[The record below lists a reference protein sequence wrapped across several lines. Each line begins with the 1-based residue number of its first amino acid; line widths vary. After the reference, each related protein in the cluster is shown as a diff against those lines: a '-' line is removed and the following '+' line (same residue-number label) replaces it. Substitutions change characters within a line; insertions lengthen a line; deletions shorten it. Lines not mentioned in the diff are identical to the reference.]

1 MAGPTITNHKSQ
13 ITIVG
18 AGLVGSLWAVY
29 LRKQNFE
36 VQILERRKDPR
47 SGNID
52 HGRSINLALSH
63 RGIKALKEAG
73 VQTSILEK
81 AIPMKGRVIHDAKGK
96 LSFIPYGE
104 QGQMIYSV
112 SRSELNMMLIEEA
125 EKAGAKISFNSSC
138 SEIDFKN
145 SSITIDQEEQEKK
158 ISSDII
164 FGADG
169 AFSAVRSAMRKHDKF
184 NYAQEYLEYEY
195 KELHIPD
202 KDGKHQLEK
211 NALHIWPREK
221 FMLIALPNLDGS
233 FTCTLFLSHE
243 GNISFSKLK
252 GAISVKSFFK
262 KYFSDAYSI
271 MSDLE
276 KDFFANPTSSLVT
289 IKCSPWYFEKTML
302 IGDAAHAIVPFYGQ
316 GMNAGFEDCRILNQ
330 IITKNKNNW
339 KKIFP
344 EYQKKRKE
352 NTDAIAELTLL
363 NFIEMRDL
371 VADPEFQLRKKI
383 EAIIHLRIPEY
394 LPLYTMVTFTD
405 IPYSEVL
412 KKAHVEDEMMKEIM
426 SIKQIKKIWNTEK
439 GWREIRKVYKK
450 YFEKTFVAC
459 RG

>member
-1 MAGPTITNHKSQ
+1 MIEDQQPTSNNQQPIIIIGS
-13 ITIVG
+13 
-18 AGLVGSLWAVY
+18 GLVGSLLATY
-29 LRKQNFE
+29 LRKQGFE
-36 VQILERRKDPR
+36 VQILEKRKDPR
-47 SGNID
+47 RNNAD

-81 AIPMKGRVIHDAKGK
+81 AIPMKGRVIHDIKGK

-112 SRSELNMMLIEEA
+112 SRSELNRMLIEEA
-125 EKAGAKISFNSSC
+125 EKAGAKITFNSSC
-138 SEIDFKN
+138 HEIDFKN
-145 SSITIDQEEQEKK
+145 SSITIDHEGQKQR

-164 FGADG
+164 LGADG
-169 AFSAVRSAMRKHDKF
+169 AFSAVRSAMQKHDKF
-184 NYAQEYLEYEY
+184 NYSQEYIEHGY

-211 NALHIWPREK
+211 NALHIWPRER

-243 GNISFSKLK
+243 GAISFSKLK
-252 GAISVKSFFK
+252 DSVSVKKFFK
-262 KYFSDAYSI
+262 KYFPDVYNI
-271 MSDLE
+271 MPDLE
-276 KDFFANPTSSLVT
+276 KDFFDNPTSSLVT
-289 IKCSPWYFEKTML
+289 IKCAPWYFEKTML

-330 IITKNKNNW
+330 IITKHKSNW
-339 KKIFP
+339 KKTFP
-344 EYQKKRKE
+344 EFQKKRKE

-383 EAIIHLRIPEY
+383 EAVIHQRIPEY

-412 KKAHVEDEMMKEIM
+412 KKAEIEDEMMKEIM
-426 SIKQIKKIWNTEK
+426 GLKEIKKIWNTEK
-439 GWREIRKVYKK
+439 GWKEMRKVYKK
-450 YFEKTFVAC
+450 YF
-459 RG
+459 

>member
-1 MAGPTITNHKSQ
+1 MVGSSIINHQ
-13 ITIVG
+13 LPITIIG
-18 AGLVGSLWAVY
+18 AGLVGSLLAVY
-29 LRKQNFE
+29 LRKQGFGVN
-36 VQILERRKDPR
+36 ILERREDPR
-47 SGNID
+47 SGDVD

-81 AIPMKGRVIHDAKGK
+81 AIPMKGRVIHDVKGK
-96 LSFIPYGE
+96 LGYIPYGE

-112 SRSELNMMLIEEA
+112 SRSELNRVLIEEA
-125 EKAGAKISFNSSC
+125 EKAGAKIRFNSSC
-138 SEIDFKN
+138 QEIDFKN
-145 SSITIDQEEQEKK
+145 SSITIAQEVQEQK

-164 FGADG
+164 LGADG
-169 AFSAVRSAMRKHDKF
+169 AFSAVRSAMQKHDKF
-184 NYAQEYLEYEY
+184 NYSQEYIEHGY
-195 KELHIPD
+195 KELHIPA

-243 GNISFSKLK
+243 GSVSFSKLK
-252 GAISVKSFFK
+252 DGISVKKFFK
-262 KYFSDAYSI
+262 KYFSDAYNI
-271 MSDLE
+271 MPDLE
-276 KDFFANPTSSLVT
+276 KDFFGNPTSSLVT
-289 IKCSPWYFEKTML
+289 IKCTPWYFERTML

-330 IITKNKNNW
+330 VITKHKNNW

-352 NTDAIAELTLL
+352 HTDAIAELTLL

-383 EAIIHLRIPEY
+383 EAIIHQRIPEY

-412 KKAHVEDEMMKEIM
+412 KKAQVEDEMMKEIM

-439 GWREIRKVYKK
+439 GWKEIKKVYKRV
-450 YFEKTFVAC
+450 F
-459 RG
+459 